1 MSFLEACM
9 QYAHARQHEH
19 TPTPSQ
25 RRPPLRPHPPLPT
38 HIICGM
44 NHKAYGFSDDQL
56 TQQEKVEQPWTPL
69 YPAREADLVEVLL

>member
-1 MSFLEACM
+1 
-9 QYAHARQHEH
+9 
-19 TPTPSQ
+19 
-25 RRPPLRPHPPLPT
+25 
-38 HIICGM
+38 M